1 MVEFETLRSELT
13 DKFQTVE
20 VQYNQFKRKQ
30 GFYIFGL
37 IVLCLLS
44 FGLAATL
51 TQNPLFGAFGAVA
64 FIMLFLA
71 IRNHQKKKIAN
82 LFKSSILIPAI
93 QKGFPELKY
102 RSNPGVHKSDFL
114 ASTLYTSAQVD
125 RYTSE
130 DLFEGRH
137 GETDFRF
144 SEVHAERR
152 ETRSNGNGGTSTHYV
167 TVFRGIFMVA
177 DFNKS
182 LSHTTRV
189 IQAKDG
195 FFEKLFNRNTKV
207 SLENPI
213 FEKIFN
219 TYSQDQ
225 VEARYILSTA
235 MMERIV
241 KLQKMWNDKVN
252 LSFSGNHVYIAINH
266 ARNLFEP
273 DLSEKMELEQVE
285 RIFKEI
291 QACLKIIDTL
301 DLNTRIWTKN

>member
-1 MVEFETLRSELT
+1 MVEFDTLRSELT
-13 DKFQTVE
+13 DKFQAVE
-20 VQYNQFKRKQ
+20 AQYKIYKRNQ

-37 IVLCLLS
+37 IVLCILS
-44 FGLAATL
+44 FVIAAKF
-51 TQNPLFGAFGAVA
+51 TQNPFFGAFPALA
-64 FIMLFLA
+64 FVMVFLA
-71 IRNHQKKKIAN
+71 IRKSQKKKIAN

-114 ASTLYTSAQVD
+114 ASTLYTSGQVD
-125 RYTSE
+125 RYNSE
-130 DLFEGRH
+130 DLFEGNH
-137 GETDFRF
+137 GDTAFRF

-152 ETRSNGNGGTSTHYV
+152 ETRSDGNGGSSTHYV
-167 TVFRGIFMVA
+167 TIFRGIFMVA

-182 LSHTTRV
+182 LSYTTRV
-189 IQAKDG
+189 IQARDG
-195 FFEKLFNRNTKV
+195 FFEKLFNRKTKV
-207 SLENPI
+207 SLENPE

-219 TYSQDQ
+219 TYCEDQ

-273 DLSEKMELEQVE
+273 DLSDKMELEQVE

-291 QACLKIIDTL
+291 NACLKIIDTL